1 MSPRLKPQ
9 LERLGARALHYLAR
23 LLVWVSGW
31 RVVGKLPPEPKVV
44 LIAAPHTSNWDGVLM
59 VACACVFQIRV
70 LWLGKRELFHGLQ
83 GRVLDWLGG
92 IPVQRESA
100 HAAFADALRALAR
113 HERVILAIPPE
124 GTRRK
129 TTHWKMG
136 FYLIARR
143 AGLPIVL
150 GFADYRHH
158 VAGLGP
164 TIYPSGDLEAD
175 LELIRR
181 FYRGVAAC
189 HPENVGE
196 IRAAPRAPARP
207 TPSRSG

>member
-1 MSPRLKPQ
+1 MSLSTRSRLDQ
-9 LERLGARALHYLAR
+9 LGSKALHYLAR
-23 LLVWVSGW
+23 LLIWLCGW
-31 RVVGKLPPEPKVV
+31 RIVGKLPPEPKMV

-59 VACACVFQIRV
+59 VICACYYQIRV

-83 GRVLDWLGG
+83 GRALRWLGG

-100 HAAFADALRALAR
+100 HGAFADAIRALGQ

-158 VAGLGP
+158 VTGVGP

-181 FYRGVAAC
+181 FYSGVNAC
-189 HPENVGE
+189 HPENVGPV
-196 IRAAPRAPARP
+196 RTAPR
-207 TPSRSG
+207 